1 MFIGFEK
8 WLKKNSN
15 CTEKSKQERE
25 VFGEYHEQFRELLE
39 GLKMANEDRPTIIT
53 PTFTPHS
60 DCCSCEE
67 CNTTSKAK
75 EEDWEEVATLAAD
88 IERRKMEGAN
98 RDKRFDSEEL
108 HQGGD
113 AI

>member
-1 MFIGFEK
+1 
-8 WLKKNSN
+8 
-15 CTEKSKQERE
+15 
-25 VFGEYHEQFRELLE
+25 
-39 GLKMANEDRPTIIT
+39 MAKEDRPALTT